1 VEPAGSPVT
10 APSPHI
16 LTEIVTATSL
26 KPRYVTGDMNRLRI
40 WLFGPPRVE
49 LDGAPVEVDTRK
61 AIALLAYLSVTGRPH
76 GRDSLAALLWPDL
89 DQDRA
94 RAALRR
100 TLSALRKGLGGAGLA
115 AGRSHLSLEFGD
127 MWLDTA
133 RFNEL
138 IVAARAHDHAADA
151 VCHRCISDLT
161 EAAELARG
169 DFMSGFFLRDS
180 PEFEDWMFFQSE
192 ELRRDL
198 SEALERLVTALIGA
212 GKLATA
218 IDIARRWLQ
227 LDTMHEPAHRALM
240 QLYAWKGLRSKALS
254 QYRECVL
261 VLDREL
267 GVPPLEETA
276 ALYRAIEEE
285 RVEPPVLGPQPA
297 PEASASPAPSRIER
311 LLVGR
316 EREVGKLLQEFADA
330 SRQGRLVVVEGEAG
344 VGKSSLVEAAL
355 GRLREQGANVL
366 SARCYPGEQALALA
380 PISQLLRTALKQDQ
394 AWAVELSARWAQEAA
409 RLVPELAELRSEP
422 LPRPPGDETGGRTRL
437 YEGVAAALDAAC
449 CSGGAGAIFVDDL
462 HWADDASLDFMSYLL
477 HRLRERPL
485 LVLTAWRSEE
495 VPPGHRL
502 ALMLSEATLAGSG
515 TSIALQRL
523 SRAHIAELVA
533 ALAPEASTDLVNR
546 LHAETDGLP
555 FFLMEYLSALPA
567 SDQGEQWPLPR
578 GILDLLQA
586 RLAPLTQIGRQLLG
600 AAAVIGGSFE
610 FDSVRAVSGRSED
623 EAVGALE
630 EVIERGFVVEQ
641 NASGPDS
648 LYDFSH
654 DKVRELVYAETSA
667 ARRRLLHARVAD
679 HLAGGVRRGTGNWRP
694 GVVAR
699 HYDAAGDLAEAAEWY
714 LRAGD
719 EARNLYAN
727 GEALAHYGAAL
738 AYGHPRIGDL
748 HEAMGDLHTLAGEYR
763 RALDSYEAAAAHPF
777 PASMSSSS
785 ASALARIEHKIGNVH
800 HRTGKWDLADS
811 HYEASLSAG
820 PDEALRARITA
831 DQSLTAHRRGD
842 DPLAAELGHE
852 ALRLAEGAE
861 DLIALAQAHNILGM
875 VAGGGEDAVTE
886 LEKSLRYAEAAGDPA
901 ARVAA
906 LNNLALARRE
916 AGDAARARELTER
929 ALALCATL
937 GDRHREAALR
947 NNLADLLHG
956 LGRQEEAM
964 EELKRAVALFAE
976 IGEPGEL
983 QPAIWRL
990 VDW

>member
-1 VEPAGSPVT
+1 MT
-10 APSPHI
+10 R
-16 LTEIVTATSL
+16 L
-26 KPRYVTGDMNRLRI
+26 KI
-40 WLFGPPRVE
+40 WLFGPPRIE
-49 LDGAPVEVDTRK
+49 LDGTPVEVDTRK
-61 AIALLAYLSVTGRPH
+61 AVALLAYLTITGRPH
-76 GRDSLAALLWPDL
+76 GRDALAALLWPDL
-89 DQDRA
+89 NQDRA

-100 TLSALRKGLGGAGLA
+100 TLSTLRKGLGGSGLA
-115 AGRSHLSLEFGD
+115 AGRSRVSLEFKD

-133 RFNEL
+133 RFLEL
-138 IVAARAHDHAADA
+138 IGAARAHDHLATD
-151 VCHRCISDLT
+151 VCRRCISDLS
-161 EAAELARG
+161 EAAELSRG

-192 ELRRDL
+192 ELRRDVG
-198 SEALERLVTALIGA
+198 EALERLVTALIGA
-212 GKLATA
+212 GEPGSAV
-218 IDIARRWLQ
+218 DVARRWLQ
-227 LDTMHEPAHRALM
+227 LDSLHEPAHRALM
-240 QLYAWKGLRSKALS
+240 RLYAWKGLRSKALS

-276 ALYRAIEEE
+276 ALYRAIESGQL
-285 RVEPPVLGPQPA
+285 EPPAPAPQPP
-297 PEASASPAPSRIER
+297 PEPPGPPASSRIER

-316 EREVGKLLQEFADA
+316 EGELGELLQAFVDA
-330 SRQGRLVVVEGEAG
+330 SRQGRFVVVEGEAG

-355 GRLREQGANVL
+355 DRLREQGAEIL

-380 PISQLLRTALKQDQ
+380 PISQLLRTALKHDQ
-394 AWAVELSARWAQEAA
+394 AWAMDLPTRWAQEAA
-409 RLVPELAELRSEP
+409 RLVPELAELRSEAA
-422 LPRPPGDETGGRTRL
+422 PPPTARDEPGGRIRL

-449 CSGGAGAIFVDDL
+449 CSGGPGAIFVDDL
-462 HWADDASLDFMSYLL
+462 HWADDASLDFLSYLL
-477 HRLRERPL
+477 HRLRERLL
-485 LVLTAWRSEE
+485 LVLTAWRREE

-502 ALMLSEATLAGSG
+502 ALMLSEATLTGSG
-515 TSIALQRL
+515 SSIPLQRL
-523 SRAHIAELVA
+523 GRADIAELVTV
-533 ALAPEASTDLVNR
+533 LAPDATGDLVNR
-546 LHAETDGLP
+546 LYAETDGLP
-555 FFLMEYLSALPA
+555 FFVMEYLAALPE
-567 SDQGEQWPLPR
+567 SDGGEQWPLPR
-578 GILDLLQA
+578 GIRDLLHA
-586 RLAPLTQIGRQLLG
+586 RLAPLSQVGRQLLG

-610 FDSVRAVSGRSED
+610 LDSVRTVSGRSED

-641 NASGPDS
+641 RASDS
-648 LYDFSH
+648 DPLYDFSH
-654 DKVRELVYAETSA
+654 DKVRELIYEETSA

-679 HLAGGVRRGTGNWRP
+679 ALAGGVRRGTGSGRP

-699 HYDAAGDLAEAAEWY
+699 HYQAAGNLAEAAEWY

-727 GEALAHYGAAL
+727 GEALSHYGAAL
-738 AYGHPRIGDL
+738 AYGHPQIGDL

-763 RALDSYEAAAAHPF
+763 RALDSYEAAAAHPSSTVH
-777 PASMSSSS
+777 PSSSHHPS
-785 ASALARIEHKIGNVH
+785 SSRLPRIEHKIGNVH

-811 HYEASLSAG
+811 HYEAALSSG
-820 PDEALRARITA
+820 PEEALSARITA

-842 DPLAAELGHE
+842 DPHAVELGRE
-852 ALRLAEGAE
+852 ALRLAEAAE

-875 VAGGGEDAVTE
+875 VAGGGADAVAE
-886 LEKSLRYAEAAGDPA
+886 LERSLAYAEAAADPA

-906 LNNLALARRE
+906 LNNLALAHRV
-916 AGDAARARELTER
+916 AGDAAHARELTEQ

-956 LGRQEEAM
+956 LGRHEEAM

-990 VDW
+990 IDW